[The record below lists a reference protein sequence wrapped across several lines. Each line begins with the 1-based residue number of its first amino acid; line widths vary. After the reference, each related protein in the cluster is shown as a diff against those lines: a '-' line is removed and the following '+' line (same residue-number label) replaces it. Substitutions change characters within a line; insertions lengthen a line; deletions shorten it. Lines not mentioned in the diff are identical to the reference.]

1 MGMLV
6 SSDVTILNKYCYVRR
21 ASVTLIPRV
30 KASAG
35 NTKIMGSSLGNRV
48 NSHLCSSKT
57 FGYCILQIAYS
68 SAVMWS
74 SVRKHAGFGWLQIK
88 CKMWRACRRVAAV
101 ISVADCLWVIAK
113 RGWTRWGRSVG
124 SWTPLLLNLNKNSR
138 VKEAFVFAGSRD
150 PWEGNA
156 TVGSVSNMKEGEA
169 PARKKNNHAT
179 VLPQLAHIFI

>member
-1 MGMLV
+1 MERYIILTSYTQVMHVYNMYLNLDILMGMSV
-6 SSDVTILNKYCYVRR
+6 SSDVTILNKCCYVRR

-35 NTKIMGSSLGNRV
+35 NTKIMGSSLGNWV

-88 CKMWRACRRVAAV
+88 CKMWRACRR
-101 ISVADCLWVIAK
+101 SVVFGAICRLICWKLQPSLEMEVPAHY
-113 RGWTRWGRSVG
+113 SNH
-124 SWTPLLLNLNKNSR
+124 LLQR
-138 VKEAFVFAGSRD
+138 
-150 PWEGNA
+150 
-156 TVGSVSNMKEGEA
+156 M
-169 PARKKNNHAT
+169 
-179 VLPQLAHIFI
+179 